1 MSQAGAVDYTAR
13 PVPSG
18 KASQDMTAVAPGS
31 PTFEEFV
38 EQRST
43 ALWRSA
49 WLLTG
54 DAQRAEDLVQTALVK
69 CWPKWERIEPGAAEA
84 YVRRALVTTY
94 TDWWR
99 RRWTGEVPTEVLPE
113 RAMPGESEVERR
125 DVLAALSQ
133 LPRGQRAVVVLRYFE
148 DLTEAQTAD
157 ALGVS
162 VGTVKS
168 QTARAFRTLRTSPL
182 LQEES

>member
-1 MSQAGAVDYTAR
+1 MELRTDDGVKAGTT
-13 PVPSG
+13 S
-18 KASQDMTAVAPGS
+18 
-31 PTFEEFV
+31 FEEYV
-38 EQRST
+38 AARGP

-54 DAQRAEDLVQTALVK
+54 DAHRAEDLVQAALLK
-69 CWPKWERIEPGAAEA
+69 CWSHWPRISARDGSLDA
-84 YVRRALVTTY
+84 YVRRALVSTY

-113 RAMPGESEVERR
+113 TAAPDDLGAERR
-125 DVLAALSQ
+125 DVLAALAR
-133 LPRGQRAVVVLRYFE
+133 LPRAQRAVVVLRYYD

-168 QTARAFRTLRTSPL
+168 HASRALRALRGSPFL
-182 LQEES
+182 TDPEDPR